1 MIHDTA
7 CASVILEARLY
18 LNTSFSFDVSVIGSV
33 ALLTRGRNKL
43 VCSSFLVSFFQLA
56 ANLQNYGTRNQTAVA
71 AKLSSR
77 ELLLFAC
84 TRQ

>member
-18 LNTSFSFDVSVIGSV
+18 LNKSFSFDVSVIGSV

-43 VCSSFLVSFFQLA
+43 VCSSFLVSFFSAGGQPAELWH
-56 ANLQNYGTRNQTAVA
+56 
-71 AKLSSR
+71 AKPNSSS
-77 ELLLFAC
+77 C
-84 TRQ
+84 